1 MPVVKSILYGGDMFR
16 KSWIFAFI
24 VLLAL
29 FATQA
34 PALAQVGTTTPT
46 PTPQPGLTLYTLFPS
61 RVVGIGD
68 SVTFQLQ
75 LDIWPD
81 AQVAQLNVTQ
91 LPANWTATFRGSGQ
105 IIQSAYVRPN
115 NESSVDLGLTPPTDL
130 KAGTYNFTVE
140 ATTSNGF
147 KADLPLTVIVKEK
160 LPPKLSLSV
169 DLPTLVG
176 TPSTTFSYNATLK
189 NEGDEDLTVNLVADA
204 PSDFQVTFQLAGQ
217 DVTSIPVNA
226 NETKN
231 ISIQAKPVGTVQAG
245 QYPIAVTAQGGG
257 AQASLDLQAQVAGQ
271 SQLTIT
277 TSSGQLS
284 GQAYIGKATP
294 LKVEIQNNGSAS
306 ARAVQLTSSAP
317 TGWKVS
323 FDPQQINEIPT
334 GQQVEVTANVT
345 PADNAVAGD
354 YMVTVKA
361 QPSDGAAQSTDFR
374 ITVLTSTLWGVAGV
388 ALIAVALGVV
398 ALAVVRFGRR

>member
-1 MPVVKSILYGGDMFR
+1 MFR

-81 AQVAQLNVTQ
+81 AHVAQLNVTQ

-147 KADLPLTVIVKEK
+147 KSDLPLTVIVKEK

-226 NETKN
+226 NSTKS

-245 QYPIAVTAQGGG
+245 QYPITVTAQGGG
-257 AQASLDLQAQVAGQ
+257 AQASLDLQAQVTGQ
-271 SQLTIT
+271 SQLAIT

-306 ARAVQLTSSAP
+306 AQAIQLTSTAP

-323 FDPQQINEIPT
+323 FSPQQINEIPT

-354 YMVTVKA
+354 YMVTVKS
-361 QPSDGAAQSTDFR
+361 QPSDGASQSTDFR

>member
-1 MPVVKSILYGGDMFR
+1 MFR
-16 KSWIFAFI
+16 KSWIVAFI
-24 VLLAL
+24 IFLAL
-29 FATQA
+29 FAAQA
-34 PALAQVGTTTPT
+34 PAMAQEGTTTPT

-68 SVTFQLQ
+68 NVTFQLQ
-75 LDIWPD
+75 LSIWPD
-81 AQVAQLNVTQ
+81 AQVAQLNVTKI
-91 LPANWTATFRGSGQ
+91 PANWTATFRGSGQ
-105 IIQSAYVRPN
+105 IVQSAYVQPST
-115 NESSVDLGLTPPTDL
+115 EASVDLGLTPPTDL
-130 KAGTYNFTVE
+130 KAGSYDFTVE
-140 ATTSNGF
+140 ATTPNGF

-169 DLPTLVG
+169 DLPTLIG
-176 TPSTTFSYNATLK
+176 SPTTTFTYNATLK
-189 NEGDEDLTVNLVADA
+189 NEGDEDLTVSLVADA
-204 PSDFQVTFQLAGQ
+204 PSDFQVTFQLSGQ
-217 DVTSIPVNA
+217 DVTSIPLNA
-226 NETKN
+226 NDTKS
-231 ISIQAKPVGTVQAG
+231 ISVQAKPVGTVQAG
-245 QYPIAVTAQGGG
+245 QYPINVTAQGGG
-257 AQASLDLQAQVAGQ
+257 AQATLSLQAQVTGQ

-294 LKVEIQNNGSAS
+294 LKVEIQNNGSAP
-306 ARAVQLTSSAP
+306 AQAVQLTSTEP

-323 FDPQQINEIPT
+323 FDPQTINTIPT

-361 QPSDGAAQSTDFR
+361 QPSDGSSQSTDFR
-374 ITVLTSTLWGVAGV
+374 ITVLTSTLWGVAGI

>member
-16 KSWIFAFI
+16 KSWIFAFV

-68 SVTFQLQ
+68 SITFQLQ
-75 LDIWPD
+75 LGIWPD

-105 IIQSAYVRPN
+105 IIQSAYVRPD
-115 NESSVDLGLTPPTDL
+115 NESTVDLGLTQPTDL

-217 DVTSIPVNA
+217 DVTSIPINA
-226 NETKN
+226 NATKS

-245 QYPIAVTAQGGG
+245 KYPITVTAQGGG
-257 AQASLDLQAQVAGQ
+257 AQANLDLQAQVTGQ
-271 SQLTIT
+271 EKLTIT

-294 LKVEIQNNGSAS
+294 LKVEVQNNGSAS
-306 ARAVQLTSSAP
+306 ARAIQLTSTAP

-354 YMVTVKA
+354 YMVTIKA
-361 QPSDGAAQSTDFR
+361 QPSGGTSQSTDFR
-374 ITVLTSTLWGVAGV
+374 ITVLTSTLWGVAGI
-388 ALIAVALGVV
+388 ALIAIALGVV

>member
-34 PALAQVGTTTPT
+34 PALAQVGETTPT

>member
-1 MPVVKSILYGGDMFR
+1 MLR

-24 VLLAL
+24 VLLTL
-29 FATQA
+29 FAAQS
-34 PALAQVGTTTPT
+34 PALAQQGTTTPT

-61 RVVGIGD
+61 RIVGIGD
-68 SVTFQLQ
+68 NVTYQLQ
-75 LDIWPD
+75 LGIWPD
-81 AQVAQLNVTQ
+81 AQVAQLSVTQ
-91 LPANWTATFRGSGQ
+91 LPTNWTATFRGSGQ
-105 IIQSAYVRPN
+105 IIQSAYIRPN
-115 NESSVDLGLTPPTDL
+115 NESTVDLGLTPPSDL

-176 TPSTTFSYNATLK
+176 TPSTTFRYNATLK
-189 NEGDEDLTVNLVADA
+189 NEGDEDLSVSLVADA

-217 DVTSIPVNA
+217 DVTSIPINA
-226 NETKN
+226 NQSKS
-231 ISIQAKPVGTVQAG
+231 ISVQAKPVGTIQAG
-245 QYPIAVTAQGGG
+245 KYPIKVTAQGGG
-257 AQASLDLQAQVAGQ
+257 AQASLDLQAQVTGQ
-271 SQLTIT
+271 SKLTIT

-284 GQAYIGKATP
+284 GQAYIGKVTP
-294 LKVEIQNNGSAS
+294 LKVEVQNNGSAP
-306 ARAVQLTSSAP
+306 AQAIQLTSTAP
-317 TGWKVS
+317 SGWKVS
-323 FDPQQINEIPT
+323 FDPQTINSIPA

-361 QPSDGAAQSTDFR
+361 QPSDGSSQSTDFR

>member
-1 MPVVKSILYGGDMFR
+1 MPVVKIILYGGDMFR
-16 KSWIFAFI
+16 KSWIFAFV

-68 SVTFQLQ
+68 SITFQLQ
-75 LDIWPD
+75 LGIWPD

-105 IIQSAYVRPN
+105 IIQSAYVRPD
-115 NESSVDLGLTPPTDL
+115 NESTVDLGLTQPTDL

-217 DVTSIPVNA
+217 DVTSIPINA
-226 NETKN
+226 NATKS

-245 QYPIAVTAQGGG
+245 KYPITVTAQGGG
-257 AQASLDLQAQVAGQ
+257 AQANLDLQAQVTGQ
-271 SQLTIT
+271 EKLTIT

-294 LKVEIQNNGSAS
+294 LKVEVQNNGSAS
-306 ARAVQLTSSAP
+306 ARAIQLTSTAP

-354 YMVTVKA
+354 YMVTIKA
-361 QPSDGAAQSTDFR
+361 QPSGGTSQSTDFR
-374 ITVLTSTLWGVAGV
+374 ITVLTSTLWGVAGI
-388 ALIAVALGVV
+388 ALIAIALGVV

>member
-1 MPVVKSILYGGDMFR
+1 MFR
-16 KSWIFAFI
+16 KSWIFAFV

-68 SVTFQLQ
+68 SITFQLQ
-75 LDIWPD
+75 LGIWPD

-105 IIQSAYVRPN
+105 IIQSAYVRPD
-115 NESSVDLGLTPPTDL
+115 NESTVDLGLTQPTDL

-217 DVTSIPVNA
+217 DVTSIPINA
-226 NETKN
+226 SATKS

-245 QYPIAVTAQGGG
+245 KYPITVTAQGGG
-257 AQASLDLQAQVAGQ
+257 AQANLDLQAQVTGE
-271 SQLTIT
+271 SKLTIT

-294 LKVEIQNNGSAS
+294 LKVEVQNNGSAS
-306 ARAVQLTSSAP
+306 ARAIQLTSSAP

-323 FDPQQINEIPT
+323 FNPQQINEIPT

-361 QPSDGAAQSTDFR
+361 QPSGGTAQSTDFR
-374 ITVLTSTLWGVAGV
+374 ITVLTSTLWGVAGI
-388 ALIAVALGVV
+388 ALIAIALGVV

>member
-1 MPVVKSILYGGDMFR
+1 MFR
-16 KSWIFAFI
+16 KSWIVTFS
-24 VLLAL
+24 VLMAL
-29 FATQA
+29 FAVQA
-34 PALAQVGTTTPT
+34 PALAQEGTPTPT

-68 SVTFQLQ
+68 NVTFQLQ
-75 LDIWPD
+75 LGIWPD
-81 AQVAQLNVTQ
+81 PQVAQLNVTK
-91 LPANWTATFRGSGQ
+91 LPDNWTATFRGSGQ
-105 IIQSAYVRPN
+105 IVESAYIKPGT
-115 NESSVDLGLTPPTDL
+115 ESSVDLGLTPPTDL
-130 KAGTYNFTVE
+130 KAGSYDFTVE

-147 KADLPLTVIVKEK
+147 KADLPLTVV
-160 LPPKLSLSV
+160 V
-169 DLPTLVG
+169 

-204 PSDFQVTFQLAGQ
+204 PSDFQVTFQLSGQ

-245 QYPIAVTAQGGG
+245 QYPIKVTAQGGG
-257 AQASLDLQAQVAGQ
+257 AQASLDLQAQVTGQ
-271 SQLTIT
+271 SQLAIT

-294 LKVEIQNNGSAS
+294 LKVEIQNNGSAP
-306 ARAVQLTSSAP
+306 AQAIQLTSTAP

-323 FDPQQINEIPT
+323 FDPQTINAIPA

-361 QPSDGAAQSTDFR
+361 QPSDGSSQSTDFR
-374 ITVLTSTLWGVAGV
+374 ITVLTSTLWGVAGI

>member
-1 MPVVKSILYGGDMFR
+1 MFR
-16 KSWIFAFI
+16 KSWIVTFS
-24 VLLAL
+24 VLMAL
-29 FATQA
+29 FAVQA
-34 PALAQVGTTTPT
+34 PALAQEGTPTPT

-68 SVTFQLQ
+68 NVTFQLQ
-75 LDIWPD
+75 LGIWPD
-81 AQVAQLNVTQ
+81 PQVAQLNVTK
-91 LPANWTATFRGSGQ
+91 LPDNWTATFRGSGQ
-105 IIQSAYVRPN
+105 IVESAYIKPGT
-115 NESSVDLGLTPPTDL
+115 ESSVDLGLTPPTDL
-130 KAGTYNFTVE
+130 KAGSYDFTVE

-147 KADLPLTVIVKEK
+147 KADLPLTVVVKEK
-160 LPPKLSLSV
+160 LPPKLSLTVS
-169 DLPTLVG
+169 LPTLVG

-189 NEGDEDLTVNLVADA
+189 NEGDEDLTVSLVADA

-226 NETKN
+226 NATKS

-245 QYPIAVTAQGGG
+245 QYPINVTAQGGG
-257 AQASLDLQAQVAGQ
+257 AQATLNLQAQVTGQ
-271 SQLTIT
+271 SQLAIT

-284 GQAYIGKATP
+284 GQAYLGKATP
-294 LKVEIQNNGSAS
+294 LKVEIQNNGSAP
-306 ARAVQLTSSAP
+306 AQAIQLTSSAP

-323 FDPQQINEIPT
+323 FNPQTINTIPA
-334 GQQVEVTANVT
+334 GQQVEVTADVT

-361 QPSDGAAQSTDFR
+361 QPSDGSSKSTDFR
-374 ITVLTSTLWGVAGV
+374 ITVLTSTLWGVAGI

>member
-1 MPVVKSILYGGDMFR
+1 MFR

-81 AQVAQLNVTQ
+81 AHVAQLNVTQ

-105 IIQSAYVRPN
+105 IVQSAYVKPN
-115 NESSVDLGLTPPTDL
+115 SESTVDLGLTPPTDL

-147 KADLPLTVIVKEK
+147 KSDLPLTVIVKEK

-226 NETKN
+226 NSTKS

-245 QYPIAVTAQGGG
+245 QYPITVTAQGGG
-257 AQASLDLQAQVAGQ
+257 AQASLDLQAQVTGQ
-271 SQLTIT
+271 SQLAIT

-306 ARAVQLTSSAP
+306 AQAIQLTSTAP

-323 FDPQQINEIPT
+323 FSPQQINEIPT

-361 QPSDGAAQSTDFR
+361 QPSDGASQSTDFR
-374 ITVLTSTLWGVAGV
+374 ITVLASTLWGVAGGP
-388 ALIAVALGVV
+388 LIAVALGVV